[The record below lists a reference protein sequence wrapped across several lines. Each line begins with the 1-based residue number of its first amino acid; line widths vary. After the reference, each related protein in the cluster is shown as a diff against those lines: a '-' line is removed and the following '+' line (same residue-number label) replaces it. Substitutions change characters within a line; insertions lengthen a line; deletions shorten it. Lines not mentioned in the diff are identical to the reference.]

1 MKELYCFK
9 ENKPEEVEEID
20 IIKNEKNEEIKQIKK
35 IQKQSLKEFCIK
47 KPSRFLFDEAE
58 MFYAI
63 KLSES
68 IKAGM
73 LTRTLMLKKYDSDG
87 GIFTKD
93 EEDKIKQVI
102 TNLANAQKRLLD
114 IEEKEKVE
122 GKLSDEDKATQE
134 VVFQEVVKLRGQIA
148 EIENAKNSLFE
159 QTAETRARNKTIVWW
174 ILNLS
179 YEKNQKGEYI
189 PIFGESSYEQKLK
202 KYYELDEA
210 ADPFMLKIID
220 KFTYFISFW
229 YAGRIN
235 STDDFKAVEDFY
247 NGKAN

>member
-9 ENKPEEVEEID
+9 ENKMEEIEEID

-35 IQKQSLKEFCIK
+35 VQKETPKEFCIK

-93 EEDKIKQVI
+93 EEERIKQVI
-102 TNLANAQKRLLD
+102 TNLANAQRRLLEL
-114 IEEKEKVE
+114 EEKEKQE
-122 GKLSDEDKATQE
+122 GKLSDEDKALQNA
-134 VVFQEVVKLRGQIA
+134 VFEEVVKLRGQIG
-148 EIENAKNSLFE
+148 EIENTKNNLFE

-174 ILNLS
+174 ILQLS
-179 YEKNQKGEYI
+179 YEKNSKGEYA
-189 PIFGESSYEQKLK
+189 PLFGEGSYDQKLK
-202 KYYELDEA
+202 KYYELDEV
-210 ADPFMLKIID
+210 ADPFLLKIID

-229 YAGRIN
+229 YAGRI
-235 STDDFKAVEDFY
+235 SSVDDFKAVEDFY
-247 NGKAN
+247 NGKAT